1 MVADPEPNSERVERG
16 TKMAVAPGGT
26 RAITGDWVPDTDE
39 MASEERTQDPRSV
52 SVVVTTRGNRTTL
65 ERCLR
70 SVLDSD
76 YEDFDVIV
84 VDHGSPSPDTPRMLV
99 TQFPGERRLRYLEEP
114 WSSASM
120 ARNAAL
126 AQATAT
132 VVAFLDDDVV
142 VDPYWIRRSIDA
154 LLAEADVVC
163 VTGRSASPQVRD
175 ATGFAPEL
183 RAEGWEHR
191 TYRRAEGWER
201 RTYRQSDTHNG
212 HPLLACTAGGL
223 GAGAGTVILASV
235 ARELGGFDVALGP
248 ATPACGGEHIDLL
261 VRLLRRG
268 YTISY
273 EPTAIVWRE
282 HPAGAQARR
291 RQIYRYGIGLGA
303 IISKRLIAGPA
314 RRAWLGAI
322 PAAVRY
328 ARDPAPQL
336 DGDKLSRYPLRL
348 RWLMRLGL
356 LLGPFAYLWSAFLV
370 RARRGRR
377 TRTSTPESV
386 RIVRRLVVGGE
397 TINVVWFD
405 DSAEPRTR
413 FSWRSH
419 DEATTSDP
427 ASELLA
433 DAAIELVL
441 PATTD
446 DGAPR
451 ISAVVPARNA
461 EQWIES
467 CVSAIRANGPAEI
480 ILVDG
485 GSTDRT
491 VELAQ
496 PWIDKVIDDG
506 GAGVAAARMMG
517 VASASQPWVALV
529 DADVVLPSNA
539 LRDLDRERRARHL
552 VALQAGLHSVG
563 AGDYWSQALANHHN
577 GGKSRQ
583 WFGVC
588 ASLVSRDVLLAN
600 PLDADLA
607 SGEDIDLRI
616 RLTTAGFPIGV
627 SETMIG
633 QHRFG
638 TGFGFA
644 GQQWLADGA
653 GLGRMV
659 RKHGRAAL
667 LNAMVIPFAAAA
679 LGLVRGVSHALRTWP
694 YFAGFAVGNYV
705 GLWRGLLDRSVP
717 APSSTRKVL
726 VGGMVAWLAALPVL
740 VAAGA
745 AGLGWLLFQACH
757 AAYDGHL
764 LLVILATLAV
774 AIPLEVGKGAGDGRF
789 ASIARSLAPFAA
801 WAMMLALLLSA
812 VRLAKVVGL

>member
-1 MVADPEPNSERVERG
+1 MVADAEPDSEWLERG
-16 TKMAVAPGGT
+16 TQMAVAPDST
-26 RAITGDWVPDTDE
+26 RAIPRDWVADMDE
-39 MASEERTQDPRSV
+39 MASEERTQEPCSV
-52 SVVVTTRGNRTTL
+52 SVVVTTVGNRPTL

-70 SVLDSD
+70 SVLDSA
-76 YEDFDVIV
+76 YEDFDVII
-84 VDHGSPSPDTPRMLV
+84 VDHGPPSPDTPRMLV

-120 ARNAAL
+120 ARNTAV
-126 AQATAT
+126 AQTTAT
-132 VVAFLDDDVV
+132 VVSFLDDDVV
-142 VDPYWIRRSIDA
+142 VDAQWLRRSIDA
-154 LLAEADVVC
+154 LLEEAEVVC

-183 RAEGWEHR
+183 S
-191 TYRRAEGWER
+191 AEGWER
-201 RTYRQSDTHNG
+201 RTYRRSDAHNG

-223 GAGAGTVILASV
+223 GTGAATVMLTSV

-248 ATPACGGEHIDLL
+248 GTPACGGEHIDLL
-261 VRLLRRG
+261 VRLLRSG
-268 YTISY
+268 YTVSY

-282 HPAGAQARR
+282 HPAGAEARR

-303 IISKRLIAGPA
+303 IVAKRLIAGPA

-322 PAAVRY
+322 PAA
-328 ARDPAPQL
+328 ARFSRNPAPQL
-336 DGDKLSRYPLRL
+336 DGDKLSSYPLRL
-348 RWLMRLGL
+348 RWLMRLGM
-356 LLGPFAYLWSAFLV
+356 LLGPFAYLWSAFLA
-370 RARRGRR
+370 RARRARR
-377 TRTSTPESV
+377 AGPSTPKAIRV
-386 RIVRRLVVGGE
+386 VRRLVVGGE

-405 DSAEPRTR
+405 EAAEPRTR

-419 DEATTSDP
+419 DDAMTSDS
-427 ASELLA
+427 AAGLLPETT
-433 DAAIELVL
+433 IELVL
-441 PATTD
+441 PATTED
-446 DGAPR
+446 AAPR

-467 CVSAIRANGPAEI
+467 CVSAIRANAPAEI

-491 VELAQ
+491 VELAK
-496 PWIDKVIDDG
+496 PWVDKVIDDG

-539 LRDLDRERRARHL
+539 LRDLDRERRTRHL

-563 AGDYWSQALANHHN
+563 AGDYWSQALADHHN
-577 GGKSRQ
+577 GGQSRQ

-600 PLDADLA
+600 PLDAHLA

-616 RLTTAGFPIGV
+616 RLTTAGLPVGV
-627 SETMIG
+627 SDTMIG

-667 LNAMVIPFAAAA
+667 VNAMVIPFAAAA
-679 LGLVRGVSHALRTWP
+679 LGLVRGVTQALRTWP

-717 APSSTRKVL
+717 APSPTRRLL
-726 VGGMVAWLAALPVL
+726 VGAMVAWLAALPIL
-740 VAAGA
+740 VAAGT
-745 AGLGWLLFQACH
+745 AGLGWLLFQACR
-757 AAYDGHL
+757 AAYNGHL
-764 LLVILATLAV
+764 LLVIVATLAV
-774 AIPLEVGKGAGDGRF
+774 AVPLEVGKGAGEGRF
-789 ASIARSLAPFAA
+789 PSIARSLAPFAA
-801 WAMMLALLLSA
+801 WAMTLALLLSA

>member
-1 MVADPEPNSERVERG
+1 
-16 TKMAVAPGGT
+16 MALAPGST
-26 RAITGDWVPDTDE
+26 RDAVGEWMPDTNVAAD
-39 MASEERTQDPRSV
+39 EERTEAPHSV
-52 SVVVTTRGNRTTL
+52 SVVITTRGNQPAL

-70 SVLDSD
+70 STLASD
-76 YEDFDVIV
+76 YEDFDVMV
-84 VDHGSPSPDTPRMLV
+84 VDHGPPSPDTPRMLV
-99 TQFPGERRLRYLEEP
+99 TQFPGERRLRYLEAP
-114 WSSASM
+114 WSSASV

-126 AQATAT
+126 AQTTAT
-132 VVAFLDDDVV
+132 VVGFVDDDTV
-142 VDPYWIRRSIDA
+142 VDAQWIRHCVEA
-154 LLAEADVVC
+154 LLGEDQVVC

-175 ATGFAPEL
+175 ATGFALVRSPE
-183 RAEGWEHR
+183 GSQSR
-191 TYRRAEGWER
+191 TYRR
-201 RTYRQSDTHNG
+201 SDAHNG
-212 HPLLACTAGGL
+212 HPLLTCTAGGL
-223 GAGAGTVILASV
+223 GTGSGPVMLTHV
-235 ARELGGFDVALGP
+235 ARELGGFDPALGP

-261 VRLLRRG
+261 VRLLARG

-273 EPTAIVWRE
+273 VPDAIVWRE
-282 HPAGAQARR
+282 HPANVEARR

-303 IISKRLIAGPA
+303 VISKRLMAGPG
-314 RRAWLGAI
+314 RRAWLGAMR
-322 PAAVRY
+322 AAVRY
-328 ARDPAPQL
+328 SRDPAPQL
-336 DGDKLSRYPLRL
+336 HGDALSGYPLRL
-348 RWLMRLGL
+348 RWLMRLGML
-356 LLGPFAYLWSAFLV
+356 VAPFAYLWSAFLA
-370 RARRGRR
+370 RARGLRR
-377 TRTSTPESV
+377 TRPSTPETLRV
-386 RIVRRLVVGGE
+386 VRRLVVGGE

-405 DSAEPRTR
+405 DTPPARTR
-413 FSWRSH
+413 YSWRSARGA
-419 DEATTSDP
+419 EARDP
-427 ASELLA
+427 ASGLHP
-433 DAAIELVL
+433 DAAIEFGL
-441 PATTD
+441 PATTAN
-446 DGAPR
+446 GAPR

-461 EQWIES
+461 EHWIES
-467 CVSAIRANGPAEI
+467 CLSAIRANAPAEI

-529 DADVVLPSNA
+529 DADVVLPPHA

-563 AGDYWSQALANHHN
+563 AGDYWSQALADHHN

-627 SETMIG
+627 SETMVG

-638 TGFGFA
+638 RGFDFA
-644 GQQWLADGA
+644 GNQWLADGA

-667 LNAMVIPFAAAA
+667 VNAMVIPFAAAA

-694 YFAGFAVGNYV
+694 YFAGFAVGNYI
-705 GLWRGLLDRSVP
+705 GLWRGLLDGNVP
-717 APSSTRKVL
+717 ASSPTRRLL
-726 VGGMVAWLAALPVL
+726 VGAMIAWLVALPVL
-740 VAAGA
+740 LVATA
-745 AGLGWLLFQACH
+745 AALAWALFQACH
-757 AAYDGHL
+757 AAYEGHL
-764 LLVILATLAV
+764 VLVILATLAV
-774 AIPLEVGKGAGDGRF
+774 AIPLEVGKGAGNGRF
-789 ASIARSLAPFAA
+789 PSIARSLAPFAA

-812 VRLAKVVGL
+812 MRLAKVVGL